1 MGQLP
6 QTGRWHVIELNR
18 EKGFMYLIPTSW
30 DRNFL
35 ILVVLLFITL
45 LELLPG
51 TLNDIVSY
59 SEGLRQDHL

>member
-1 MGQLP
+1 LP
-6 QTGRWHVIELNR
+6 QTGRWRVIELNR

-35 ILVVLLFITL
+35 ILVVLSFITL